1 MFADERARRVLAAA
15 GLVGVLLVGSR
26 FIPSRSDAAS
36 GSSRGGSG
44 APPPAGTRTGGAGA
58 YRSAAASGSVVH
70 VAGAVARPGVY
81 RLRAGARV
89 RDAVQRAG
97 GPSVRANLDAINLA
111 ALVTDGQQVV
121 VPRRTAPA
129 AAGTG
134 GSGGPG
140 SPPVS
145 LGSATP
151 EQLDGLDGVGPA
163 IAKKIVDWR
172 SQHGGFGS
180 VDDLDQ
186 VPGIGPKK
194 LEALRGQLT
203 P

>member
-1 MFADERARRVLAAA
+1 MFADERARRVLAVA

-26 FIPSRSDAAS
+26 FIPTRSDATS
-36 GSSRGGSG
+36 GSSG
-44 APPPAGTRTGGAGA
+44 GGAEASTQASAGREGA
-58 YRSAAASGSVVH
+58 GGYRPASAGGSVVH

-97 GPSVRANLDAINLA
+97 GPSGRANLDAINLA

-121 VPRRTAPA
+121 VPRRMAAA
-129 AAGTG
+129 AAGVG
-134 GSGGPG
+134 GSGESG

-145 LGSATP
+145 LGSATV

>member
-1 MFADERARRVLAAA
+1 MFADDRVRRVLAVA

-26 FIPSRSDAAS
+26 FIPARSDAAS
-36 GSSRGGSG
+36 GSPRGRAVTAQDG
-44 APPPAGTRTGGAGA
+44 PRPDTAGG
-58 YRSAAASGSVVH
+58 YRPAAASGSVVH
-70 VAGAVARPGVY
+70 VAGAVAHPGVY

-97 GPSVRANLDAINLA
+97 GPSGRANLEAINLA

-121 VPRRTAPA
+121 VPRRVSAA
-129 AAGTG
+129 SAGAAGAAG
-134 GSGGPG
+134 ESGSQ
-140 SPPVS
+140 PVS
-145 LGSATP
+145 LGSATA